1 MKIESQAASD
11 ATLTFTAA
19 ELRILNNAMNEALEA
34 LAADADEFSTRMG
47 ASVGEVEALLVAVNA
62 VVRHLN

>member
-47 ASVGEVEALLVAVNA
+47 ESVGEVEALLVAVNA